1 MSSFQAGVTTG
12 LNVSSAA
19 EGTGW
24 EVVDDDEVVV
34 GAGWEGGWGLLLEG
48 LLLLGLDGLLSE
60 CKGG

>member
-12 LNVSSAA
+12 LNVSSA

-24 EVVDDDEVVV
+24 EVVDDDGGVV
-34 GAGWEGGWGLLLEG
+34 GDGWGGGWGLLLEG
-48 LLLLGLDGLLSE
+48 FGLLGLDGLLSE

>member
-24 EVVDDDEVVV
+24 EEVDDDEGVV
-34 GAGWEGGWGLLLEG
+34 ADGWGGGWGLLLEG
-48 LLLLGLDGLLSE
+48 LVLLGLDGLLSE
-60 CKGG
+60 CTGG